1 MTPALAPLIYEVEK
15 EEEKLAIIR
24 PTAYLHYLA
33 ELVFVVIVVVVV
45 VVTVVVVAKSTPS

>member
-1 MTPALAPLIYEVEK
+1 MTPALALLIYEVEK

-33 ELVFVVIVVVVV
+33 ELVFLVVVQLSS
-45 VVTVVVVAKSTPS
+45 KSVLLLILISKDT

>member
-24 PTAYLHYLA
+24 PTPCLHYLA
-33 ELVFVVIVVVVV
+33 ELVFVVVVVVRV
-45 VVTVVVVAKSTPS
+45 VAVAKSTPS